1 MSFDRALGT
10 VPKMTALEGCG
21 RIVSNGAGATGEQAG
36 DMASAMTAN
45 LPALSG
51 GQLVV
56 GCLRAH
62 GVEMAFSVAGESYL
76 EVLDALYDAPEIH
89 LVTCRQEGGAAFMAE
104 AYGKLTGKPG
114 VLLVTRGP
122 GACNASIGIHTAFQ
136 DSTPMVVLVGQV
148 ARHQI
153 DREAFQEVDFRKMF
167 APLAKWVA
175 QIDMAERVPE
185 LINQAF
191 QVATSGRPGPVVL
204 ALPED
209 MLRDH
214 SAAAVVGPYRPV
226 HAHPGA
232 ADLAEMRRLL
242 VAAERPIMLVGGG
255 GWDDRACHDI
265 TKFAEANH
273 LPVCC
278 SFRRQD
284 IVDNRSP
291 SFVGDLGTGASA
303 ALVAR
308 IKEADLLLAVG
319 ARIGEITSQS
329 YSLMGVPDP
338 GKVLVHIHAGAE
350 ELGRVFRPSLPI
362 QSGMPEFASAA
373 AALPAVPAPRWAD
386 WRAAVRSE
394 YEAGLA
400 PTTAGAALDLG
411 KVMTWLRDR
420 LPDDAIITSDAGNF
434 SGWPNR
440 FLQYRRPGRQL
451 GPTSGA
457 MGYGVPAALAAK
469 LVHPER
475 LVVGF
480 CGDGGFMMTG
490 QELATAKL
498 EGTGPIILVF
508 NNAMYGTIRMH
519 QERRFPGRVVGTTL
533 KSPDFLALA
542 RAYGVFGASISRTA
556 EFAPAFEEAA
566 ARNQAAIIELKMD
579 PETITTRTTLSEIR
593 RQAEAQ
599 ISS

>member
-1 MSFDRALGT
+1 
-10 VPKMTALEGCG
+10 MT
-21 RIVSNGAGATGEQAG
+21 T
-36 DMASAMTAN
+36 N
-45 LPALSG
+45 LISG

-56 GCLRAH
+56 AALRAH
-62 GVEMAFSVAGESYL
+62 RVDMAFSVAGESYL
-76 EVLDALYDAPEIH
+76 EVLDALFDAPEIH

-175 QIDMAERVPE
+175 QIDMAERIPE

-214 SAAAVVGPYRPV
+214 SAAVVVGPYRVV

-232 ADLAEMRRLL
+232 ADLAELHRLL
-242 VAAERPIMLVGGG
+242 AAAERPIMLVGGG

-265 TKFAEANH
+265 TRFAEANQ

-308 IKEADLLLAVG
+308 IKEADFLLAVG

-329 YSLMGVPDP
+329 YSLLGIPDP
-338 GKVLVHIHAGAE
+338 GKVLVHVHTGAE

-362 QSGMPEFASAA
+362 QSGMSEFAAAA
-373 AALPAVPAPRWAD
+373 AALPPVPAPRWSD

-394 YEAGLA
+394 YEAGLVPA
-400 PTTAGAALDLG
+400 PTAAGAALDLG

-420 LPDDAIITSDAGNF
+420 LPGDAIVTSDAGNF

-457 MGYGVPAALAAK
+457 MGYGVPAAVAAK
-469 LVHPER
+469 LVHPDR

-490 QELATAKL
+490 QELATSML
-498 EGTGPIILVF
+498 EGVGPIILVF

-519 QERRFPGRVVGTTL
+519 QERRFPGRVVGTAL
-533 KSPDFLALA
+533 KNPDFVGLA
-542 RAYGVFGASISRTA
+542 RAYGVFGASVSRTE

-566 ARNQAAIIELKMD
+566 AHKEAAIIELQMD
-579 PETITTRTTLSEIR
+579 PEVITTRTTLSEIR
-593 RQAEAQ
+593 REAEARQ
-599 ISS
+599 VQGMEV

>member
-1 MSFDRALGT
+1 MATNQAL
-10 VPKMTALEGCG
+10 
-21 RIVSNGAGATGEQAG
+21 
-36 DMASAMTAN
+36 
-45 LPALSG
+45 LSG

-56 GCLRAH
+56 AALRAH
-62 GVEMAFSVAGESYL
+62 RVDMAFSVAGESYL
-76 EVLDALYDAPEIH
+76 EVLDALFDAPQIR

-136 DSTPMVVLVGQV
+136 DSTPMIALVGQV
-148 ARHQI
+148 SRRQI

-175 QIDMAERVPE
+175 QIDLAERVPE

-209 MLRDH
+209 MLRDCRI
-214 SAAAVVGPYRPV
+214 APVVGPYRPV
-226 HAHPGA
+226 RAHPGA
-232 ADLAEMRRLL
+232 TDLAELRRLL
-242 VAAERPIMLVGGG
+242 GAAERPMMLVGGS
-255 GWDDRACHDI
+255 GWSDDACCDI
-265 TKFAEANH
+265 TRFAEANN

-284 IVDNRSP
+284 IIDNRLP
-291 SFVGDLGTGASA
+291 CFVGDLGTGAGPS
-303 ALVAR
+303 LVAR
-308 IKEADLLLAVG
+308 VKEADLFLAVG

-329 YSLMGVPDP
+329 YNLLGIPEP
-338 GKVLVHIHAGAE
+338 GKVLVHVHASAE
-350 ELGRVFRPSLPI
+350 ELGRVFRPSLAI
-362 QSGMPEFASAA
+362 QSGMPEFAAA
-373 AALPAVPAPRWAD
+373 VATLAPVSAPRWSS
-386 WRAAVRSE
+386 WREAVRAE
-394 YEAGLA
+394 YEAGLI
-400 PTTAGAALDLG
+400 PPPSHGPLDLG
-411 KVMTWLRDR
+411 EIMRWLRDR
-420 LPDDAIITSDAGNF
+420 LPDDAIVTSDAGNF

-457 MGYGVPAALAAK
+457 MGYGVPAAVAAK
-469 LVHPER
+469 LVHPDR

-490 QELATAKL
+490 QELATAML
-498 EGTGPIILVF
+498 EGIGLIILVF
-508 NNAMYGTIRMH
+508 NNSMYGTIRMH
-519 QERRFPGRVVGTTL
+519 QERRFPGRVVGTAL

-542 RAYGVFGASISRTA
+542 QAYGAFGASITSATDFPR
-556 EFAPAFEEAA
+556 AFEEAVA
-566 ARNQAAIIELKMD
+566 SRRVAIIELKMD
-579 PETITTRTTLSEIR
+579 PEMITTRTTLSEIR
-593 RQAEAQ
+593 RQAEAHQ
-599 ISS
+599 AERAAG

>member
-1 MSFDRALGT
+1 
-10 VPKMTALEGCG
+10 MT
-21 RIVSNGAGATGEQAG
+21 T
-36 DMASAMTAN
+36 N
-45 LPALSG
+45 LISG

-56 GCLRAH
+56 AALRAH
-62 GVEMAFSVAGESYL
+62 NVDMAFSVAGESYL
-76 EVLDALYDAPEIH
+76 EVLDAFFDAPEIR

-153 DREAFQEVDFRKMF
+153 DREAFQEVDFRQMF

-175 QIDMAERVPE
+175 QIEMVDRVPE
-185 LINQAF
+185 LVNQAF

-214 SAAAVVGPYRPV
+214 SAASVVGPYRAV
-226 HAHPGA
+226 RAHPGA
-232 ADLAEMRRLL
+232 ADLAELRRLL
-242 VAAERPIMLVGGG
+242 AAAERPMMLVGGG
-255 GWDDRACHDI
+255 GWDDQACRNI
-265 TKFAEANH
+265 AGFAEAND

-284 IVDNRSP
+284 IVDNRLP
-291 SFVGDLGTGASA
+291 CFVGDLGTGASP

-308 IKEADLLLAVG
+308 IKEADFLLAAG

-329 YSLMGVPDP
+329 YSLLGIPDP

-350 ELGRVFRPSLPI
+350 ELGRVFRPSLAI
-362 QSGMPEFASAA
+362 QSGMPEFAAAA
-373 AALPAVPAPRWAD
+373 AALQPVPALRWSA

-400 PTTAGAALDLG
+400 PTSSGGALDLG
-411 KVMTWLRDR
+411 KVMGWLRDR
-420 LPDDAIITSDAGNF
+420 LPDNAIVTTDAGNF

-457 MGYGVPAALAAK
+457 MGYGVPAAVAAK
-469 LVHPER
+469 LVHPNR

-490 QELATAKL
+490 QELATSML
-498 EGTGPIILVF
+498 EGVGPIVLVF

-519 QERRFPGRVVGTTL
+519 QERRFPARVIGTAL
-533 KSPDFLALA
+533 KNPDFIGLA
-542 RAYGVFGASISRTA
+542 RAYGVFAAAVAKTE

-566 ARNQAAIIELKMD
+566 RNNAAVIELKMD
-579 PETITTRTTLSEIR
+579 PEIITTRTTLSEIR
-593 RQAEAQ
+593 REAEARQ
-599 ISS
+599 VQGMEV

>member
-1 MSFDRALGT
+1 
-10 VPKMTALEGCG
+10 MT
-21 RIVSNGAGATGEQAG
+21 T
-36 DMASAMTAN
+36 N
-45 LPALSG
+45 LLSG

-56 GCLRAH
+56 AALRAH
-62 GVEMAFSVAGESYL
+62 RVDMAFSVAGESYL
-76 EVLDALYDAPEIH
+76 EVLDALFDAPEIR

-226 HAHPGA
+226 RAHPGA
-232 ADLAEMRRLL
+232 ADLTEMRRLL
-242 VAAERPIMLVGGG
+242 AEAERPIMLVGGG
-255 GWDDRACHDI
+255 GWDDRACQNI
-265 TKFAEANH
+265 TKFAEANQ
-273 LPVCC
+273 LTVCC

-291 SFVGDLGTGASA
+291 SFVGDLGTGASP

-308 IKEADLLLAVG
+308 IKEADLVLAVG

-329 YSLMGVPDP
+329 YSLMGIPDP
-338 GKVLVHIHAGAE
+338 GKVLVHVHAGAE

-362 QSGMPEFASAA
+362 QSGMPEFAAAA
-373 AALPAVPAPRWAD
+373 AALSPVPAPRWSD
-386 WRAAVRSE
+386 WRAAVRSD
-394 YEAGLA
+394 YEAGLV
-400 PTTAGAALDLG
+400 PTTAAGAALDLG

-420 LPDDAIITSDAGNF
+420 LPDNAIVTSDAGNF

-457 MGYGVPAALAAK
+457 MGYGVPAAVAAK
-469 LVHPER
+469 LVHPHR

-490 QELATAKL
+490 QEIATSVL
-498 EGTGPIILVF
+498 EGVGPIILVF

-519 QERRFPGRVVGTTL
+519 QERRFPGRVVGTAL
-533 KSPDFLALA
+533 KNPDFLGLA
-542 RAYGVFGASISRTA
+542 RAYGAFGASVARTA

-566 ARNQAAIIELKMD
+566 AGKGPAIIELKMD
-579 PETITTRTTLSEIR
+579 PEMITTRTTLSEIR
-593 RQAEAQ
+593 REAEARQ
-599 ISS
+599 VQGMEV

>member
-1 MSFDRALGT
+1 
-10 VPKMTALEGCG
+10 MT
-21 RIVSNGAGATGEQAG
+21 T
-36 DMASAMTAN
+36 N
-45 LPALSG
+45 LLSG

-56 GCLRAH
+56 AALRAH
-62 GVEMAFSVAGESYL
+62 RVDMAFSVAGESYL
-76 EVLDALYDAPEIH
+76 EVLDALLDAPEIH

-104 AYGKLTGKPG
+104 AYGKLTGAPG

-185 LINQAF
+185 LMNQAF

-209 MLRDH
+209 MLRDRR
-214 SAAAVVGPYRPV
+214 AAAVVGPYRAV

-242 VAAERPIMLVGGG
+242 STAERPMMLVGGS
-255 GWDDRACHDI
+255 GWTDDACHDI
-265 TKFAEANH
+265 TCFAEAND

-284 IVDNRSP
+284 IVNNCSP
-291 SFVGDLGTGASA
+291 IFVGDLGTGASPT
-303 ALVAR
+303 LVAR
-308 IKEADLLLAVG
+308 LNEADLLLAVG

-329 YSLMGVPDP
+329 YSLLGIPDP
-338 GKVLVHIHAGAE
+338 GKTLIHVHAAAE
-350 ELGRVFRPSLPI
+350 ELGRVFRPNLAI
-362 QSGMPEFASAA
+362 QSGMGEFAAA
-373 AALPAVPAPRWAD
+373 VRELEPLARPRWAR
-386 WRAAVRSE
+386 WRRSVRSE

-400 PTTAGAALDLG
+400 ASVADGALDLG
-411 KVMTWLRDR
+411 KVMAWLRER
-420 LPDDAIITSDAGNF
+420 LPDNAIVTSDAGNF

-457 MGYGVPAALAAK
+457 MGYGVPAAVAAK
-469 LVHPER
+469 LIHPDR

-490 QELATAKL
+490 QELATATL
-498 EGTGPIILVF
+498 EGAGPIILVF

-519 QERRFPGRVVGTTL
+519 QERRFPGRVVGTAL
-533 KSPDFLALA
+533 KNPDFLGLA
-542 RAYGVFGASISRTA
+542 RAYGVFGASVTRT
-556 EFAPAFEEAA
+556 EDFAPAFEEAA
-566 ARNQAAIIELKMD
+566 SGKGAAIIELRMD
-579 PETITTRTTLSEIR
+579 PELITTRTTLGEIR
-593 RQAEAQ
+593 RQAEARQ
-599 ISS
+599 ARPSRA